1 MLLLATLF
9 TAQAEVPEGWFLAG
23 SKPANY
29 EADVVDEAYSGR
41 GSARYASLPGAK
53 KGFGTMMQSISAE
66 EFAGKRVRLAAMV
79 KAEDVESW
87 AGLWMRVDG
96 PNGAVLA
103 FDNMQDRPITGTSS
117 WNRYEIVLD
126 VGEDANDIAF
136 GILIDR
142 AGTVWLDD
150 LEMEV
155 VDDLTP
161 LTGFENARASRPVN
175 PSFER
180 E

>member
-9 TAQAEVPEGWFLAG
+9 SAQAEVPDGWFLAG
-23 SKPANY
+23 SKPDNY
-29 EADVVDEAYSGR
+29 EAEVVDEAYSGK
-41 GSARYASLPGAK
+41 GSARYASTK
-53 KGFGTMMQSISAE
+53 DEEGFGTMMQTIAAD
-66 EFAGKRVRLAAMV
+66 EFVGKRVRLSAMV
-79 KAEDVESW
+79 KSEDVGSW
-87 AGLWMRVDG
+87 SGLWMRVDG
-96 PNGAVLA
+96 PRGAIA
-103 FDNMQDRPITGTSS
+103 FDNMMDRPITGTTS

-126 VGEDANDIAF
+126 VGKNAKAIAF

-155 VDDLTP
+155 VDDQTP
-161 LTGFENARASRPVN
+161 LTGLENTRASKPVN

-180 E
+180 K